1 MASQM
6 STPNAKPVSPE
17 AISKLRQV
25 STATLATALFK
36 RGLRS
41 QMIQGVMPLGPLK
54 ENMVG
59 FAFTLRYI
67 PAREDLNPISVFAN
81 AEHPQRKAIEL
92 CPPGAVLV
100 IDSRGDARAASAGSI
115 LVRRLMVRG
124 CAGVVTDGGFRDS
137 AEIAALAIPT
147 FHSRPSAPTN
157 LTLHQAID
165 INVAIGCGDAPVFP
179 GDVIVG
185 DADGVIVIPAE
196 IADEIAQEATVMTV
210 YEDFVV
216 EMVANGE
223 SIVGLYPLTEAK
235 NERRFEAW
243 RAEKNR

>member
-1 MASQM
+1 MKIRRERLSLAM
-6 STPNAKPVSPE
+6 LTTK
-17 AISKLRQV
+17 IS
-25 STATLATALFK
+25 
-36 RGLRS
+36 G
-41 QMIQGVMPLGPLK
+41 
-54 ENMVG
+54 
-59 FAFTLRYI
+59 
-67 PAREDLNPISVFAN
+67 
-81 AEHPQRKAIEL
+81 
-92 CPPGAVLV
+92 
-100 IDSRGDARAASAGSI
+100 
-115 LVRRLMVRG
+115 
-124 CAGVVTDGGFRDS
+124 
-137 AEIAALAIPT
+137 AALAIPT